1 MSAQI
6 TVASQDVPKERFNR
20 RSTVFSQIRTIWSL
34 PRIHSESA
42 TDLRELLNTVN
53 GCVTALEQ
61 CEVSAAELLDC
72 WMVFLTSTKLPREI
86 LMLWEESLA
95 DPTEIPS
102 WEAMSEFLFR
112 RYLALEMRELYNPSS
127 SKQANAKIR
136 KRSRTCDLC
145 CKKYHPVRKC
155 RRFLQIT
162 VNERIDYIK
171 QKMLCLNCFARGHE
185 LRDCPSPYD
194 CFTCLRR
201 HHTLLHQDNTP
212 QIV

>member
-20 RSTVFSQIRTIWSL
+20 RSAVFSQIRTIWSL
-34 PRIHSESA
+34 PSIHSKSA

-72 WMVFLTSTKLPREI
+72 WMVFLASTKLPREI

-102 WEAMSEFLFR
+102 WEAMSEFLLR
-112 RYLALEMRELYNPSS
+112 RSLTLEMIELYNPSS
-127 SKQANAKIR
+127 SKQANAK
-136 KRSRTCDLC
+136 
-145 CKKYHPVRKC
+145 
-155 RRFLQIT
+155 IT

-185 LRDCPSPYD
+185 LRDCPCPYD
-194 CFTCLRR
+194 CFTCLGR

-212 QIV
+212 PIV